1 MPAPKNQNQL
11 FHAWA
16 HQTRESAQC
25 GNVRFNGPVLYS
37 YATGIARVCAGKNGG
52 RFYLFADTNYSPS
65 TSKQMSA
72 ARWACDGPIF
82 EARTPSRGSTLDDI
96 PQLESYAGEYYLSR
110 IEEHLK
116 DATRCRKA
124 ETLGWCIKLAIEERD
139 RFVRLQDFID
149 IKGFESHLK
158 AMNDLLA
165 QYEGPDMAENIKRLK
180 EKLAEQEKR
189 RIAEQ
194 ERKLQKA
201 VEIWREGS
209 GSYPRLDY
217 AVLRV
222 CEAWGK
228 LIVETSSSASVPF
241 FHAVRMLFFY
251 RIDPKLVIGRMIGTY
266 KLHSSANGI
275 LKIGCHQ
282 IRLSEVE
289 MVLGM
294 AIDCPEHFFD
304 CLPVRLDAD
313 GQYAERLIRLIT
325 KLKNRSNETLDEEE

>member
-1 MPAPKNQNQL
+1 MRKSKNINEL
-11 FHAWA
+11 CHRWA
-16 HQTRESAQC
+16 HQTCESDQC
-25 GNVRFNGPVLYS
+25 GNVSFDGTVLYS
-37 YATGIARVCAGKNGG
+37 WRTGVARVCAGKNGG
-52 RFYLFADTNYSPS
+52 RFYLFADTNYSS
-65 TSKQMSA
+65 FTSNHMSS
-72 ARWACDGPIF
+72 ARMASDGATFSVRAP
-82 EARTPSRGSTLDDI
+82 ERGNTITDI
-96 PQLESYAGEYYLSR
+96 PQLRAGAGEYYFSEIQSCLAYAARRRSPIR
-110 IEEHLK
+110 MARDIGHARERMEEFK
-116 DATRCRKA
+116 
-124 ETLGWCIKLAIEERD
+124 
-139 RFVRLQDFID
+139 RLQDFID
-149 IKGFESHLK
+149 IENYEDHLK
-158 AMNDLLA
+158 AMNDLLD
-165 QYEGPDMAENIKRLK
+165 QYGGPDMQENIRLLRQKITEK
-180 EKLAEQEKR
+180 EKA

>member
-1 MPAPKNQNQL
+1 MPAPRNSNQL

-16 HQTRESAQC
+16 HQTRKSAQC

-37 YATGIARVCAGKNGG
+37 YATGIARVCTGKAGQ
-52 RFYLFADTNYSPS
+52 RFYLFADSNYSSS
-65 TSKQMSA
+65 TSRQMFG
-72 ARWACDGPIF
+72 ARRACDGAIF
-82 EARTPSRGSTLDDI
+82 EARAPSRGSTLDDI

-180 EKLAEQEKR
+180 EGLAEQEKR

-194 ERKLQKA
+194 EHKLREA
-201 VEIWREGS
+201 VEIWREGL

-217 AVLRV
+217 AVLRIR
-222 CEAWGK
+222 EALGK
-228 LIVETSSSASVPF
+228 LVVETSSSASVPF
-241 FHAVRMLFFY
+241 FHAVKMLFFY
-251 RIDPKLVIGRMIGTY
+251 RIDPKLVVGRQIGVYT
-266 KLHSSANGI
+266 LHSDANGI

-282 IRLSEVE
+282 IRFSEVE
-289 MVLGM
+289 ATLGM
-294 AIDCPEHFFD
+294 AIDDPGHFFD
-304 CLPVRLDAD
+304 RLPVRLDAD
-313 GQYAERLIRLIT
+313 GQYAERLVRLIT
-325 KLKNRSNETLDEEE
+325 KLNSRSNNTIDEEE